1 MIAHKFFMASS
12 AAAPPPKPRAIVYID
27 GFNLYYGVLKDAP
40 AMKWLNLE
48 RFCRLLRPSDDIQAI
63 RYFTALVSG
72 STKPHQETY
81 LKALAT
87 TPVVNVILGKFK
99 DKTVLCRVGGCTHP
113 AVKKFKMPEEKRT
126 DVNIAISMLDDAYQN
141 LCDHFILFSGD
152 SDLVPAVNM
161 VRHRFPAKTITVYVP
176 FRDPTRGGAVELRL
190 SASKHRD
197 LPLTL
202 LSKAQFADTIPDGAG
217 GTLTRPAD
225 WT

>member
-1 MIAHKFFMASS
+1 MASS
-12 AAAPPPKPRAIVYID
+12 AGAPSPKPRVVVYID

-48 RFCRLLRPSDDIQAI
+48 RFCRLLRPHDDIQAV
-63 RYFTALVSG
+63 RYFVALVSG
-72 STKPHQETY
+72 PTKPHQEAY

-87 TPVVNVILGKFK
+87 TPVVNVVLGKFK
-99 DKTVLCRVGGCTHP
+99 NKTILCRVSGCAHG
-113 AVKKFKMPEEKRT
+113 AVRTFLVPEEKRT

-141 LCDHFILFSGD
+141 LCDHLIVVSGD

-190 SASKHRD
+190 SASRHKD

-202 LSKAQFADTIPDGAG
+202 LSKSQFPDAIPDGAG
-217 GTLTRPAD
+217 GTINRPAD